1 MSYSRKPIPV
11 PSPTQAEQWD
21 VPWSGQTGWTKFK
34 KKRSLLLRA
43 FRRKPSEQPLVALP
57 PTVPPKLAWVVA
69 QQEDLRRKVVRS
81 PESNNS
87 TPGRTAFPD
96 MDTLRRLAAEPSPS
110 AASPDIMS
118 PTAER
123 EALALE
129 IHALA
134 RNLRMSADVARDEAH
149 RVQAAEWALE
159 QMGSPSRPN
168 IEIVDPQSGGGVLR
182 ASRPRGGTAERDD
195 ASSVL
200 TSLSASR
207 GSDSRPE
214 SQLDNT
220 GGAAAAAGGYGLGL
234 PSNGQD
240 QLAPVEWGGVRLRRS
255 FSRETLL
262 ETAEAARG
270 MLAAER
276 RAIMSGNAN
285 AAAGASP
292 INGQGGP
299 LETIRAGG
307 SMDDDEHDPMD
318 LSASESGTL
327 DKPSLSN
334 ALDGAG
340 GVPAMSNTTSRGRM
354 QNLQNLLHQVNS
366 KRASEGGG
374 DSGRS
379 GASSQVMSPS
389 AASAAAG
396 APSEKQ
402 AVTPDS
408 SRPTTPG
415 RQRVAATA
423 DMTIAAQVSDAAVS
437 AAVQGAQEEDE
448 EGGGQFPAAGYHPSQ
463 NYQMR
468 QQGVMTWSGGANNG
482 MQQGQQRQTDGA
494 THGSGG
500 GGNRGPVSASLP
512 ESPNNPRVTPA
523 SVRWFHPHD
532 AQLGAPSPAVGGFG
546 RGVARSMSLEG
557 PAQSSP
563 INPASAPGSS
573 MAGRS
578 PNYYGMQMA
587 PAPAPWAAAPLSA
600 NASPMEQRVADL
612 SRVAASLRAER
623 DDLLL
628 SQQTLARER
637 ESAASA
643 AAASAAAAAQAA
655 ATAQEALDSRASAIR
670 EALESQQ
677 TAMREAE
684 AARVSEAEAHERREV
699 TLLSENEM
707 LKQRAAAL
715 QDTVGR
721 LEMARLRA
729 EAGTSEAV
737 AQHHPAIAAAPA
749 ARAPRPAETVWGARS
764 AAAQHQQQ
772 SLHLSPREG
781 ATPSGHDSHNSRR
794 VKVQP
799 TPRTQPTVGMVH
811 TMQGNVIHVRA
822 PNNMRQGGGS
832 GGGGG
837 GSYSKNQPGGGVAK
851 PERPGAS
858 HHAAASAA
866 SAVAAAAAASSR
878 DHSLHATPHRPP
890 PLKATTTPTPASRGG
905 ADKPQPLPSPKGSS
919 INVPS
924 QRGVVEQ
931 GDELAA
937 LAQRKRHE
945 KLSHDTIS
953 PTGTRFWENAAA
965 AQLSRMTGQNSRAP
979 ASATPTGHY
988 PQPPSLNSPFVWSNG
1003 RRMDLD

>member
-1 MSYSRKPIPV
+1 MPG
-11 PSPTQAEQWD
+11 T
-21 VPWSGQTGWTKFK
+21 
-34 KKRSLLLRA
+34 
-43 FRRKPSEQPLVALP
+43 PSEQ
-57 PTVPPKLAWVVA
+57 
-69 QQEDLRRKVVRS
+69 Q
-81 PESNNS
+81 
-87 TPGRTAFPD
+87 
-96 MDTLRRLAAEPSPS
+96 
-110 AASPDIMS
+110 
-118 PTAER
+118 
-123 EALALE
+123 
-129 IHALA
+129 H
-134 RNLRMSADVARDEAH
+134 
-149 RVQAAEWALE
+149 
-159 QMGSPSRPN
+159 
-168 IEIVDPQSGGGVLR
+168 
-182 ASRPRGGTAERDD
+182 
-195 ASSVL
+195 
-200 TSLSASR
+200 
-207 GSDSRPE
+207 
-214 SQLDNT
+214 
-220 GGAAAAAGGYGLGL
+220 
-234 PSNGQD
+234 
-240 QLAPVEWGGVRLRRS
+240 
-255 FSRETLL
+255 
-262 ETAEAARG
+262 
-270 MLAAER
+270 
-276 RAIMSGNAN
+276 
-285 AAAGASP
+285 
-292 INGQGGP
+292 
-299 LETIRAGG
+299 
-307 SMDDDEHDPMD
+307 
-318 LSASESGTL
+318 
-327 DKPSLSN
+327 
-334 ALDGAG
+334 
-340 GVPAMSNTTSRGRM
+340 
-354 QNLQNLLHQVNS
+354 
-366 KRASEGGG
+366 
-374 DSGRS
+374 
-379 GASSQVMSPS
+379 
-389 AASAAAG
+389 
-396 APSEKQ
+396 

-468 QQGVMTWSGGANNG
+468 QQGVMTWSGGANNSS
-482 MQQGQQRQTDGA
+482 MQQGQQRQTDGGGA
-494 THGSGG
+494 HGSGG

-532 AQLGAPSPAVGGFG
+532 AQLGAPSPAGGGFG

-919 INVPS
+919 INVPA